1 MSTLR
6 ALLSG
11 LLLTG
16 AVLAAPVS
24 PLTPAQQ
31 TQLQR
36 VGTSIR
42 CPICRDVLP
51 ITESGNDISK
61 QMLAQISAQ
70 VQAGQSDTQIYD
82 YFRQRYGQRVLLR
95 PPNDSSGLLL
105 WAIPGVALL
114 LGAFG
119 LGRYLR
125 SPRAAVASPVQTEVA
140 EPDVD
145 DPYLAE
151 IRARVQAQRGKL

>member
-1 MSTLR
+1 MI
-6 ALLSG
+6 G
-11 LLLTG
+11 MLLTG
-16 AVLAAPVS
+16 PALAA

-31 TQLQR
+31 AQLQR

-42 CPICRDVLP
+42 CPICQDVLP

-61 QMLAQISAQ
+61 QMLTQISAQ
-70 VQAGQSDTQIYD
+70 VQAGQSDAQIYD
-82 YFRQRYGQRVLLR
+82 YFRARYGQRVLLR
-95 PPNDSSGLLL
+95 PPDNSSGLLL
-105 WAIPGVALL
+105 WAIPGAALL

-125 SPRAAVASPVQTEVA
+125 PRAAVAAPIQA
-140 EPDVD
+140 EAADPEPGMAEGGTA

-151 IRARVQAQRGKL
+151 IRARVQRERGKS

>member
-1 MSTLR
+1 MKRLR
-6 ALLSG
+6 VSIFG
-11 LLLTG
+11 SLLLG
-16 AVLAAPVS
+16 AALAAPTS

-31 TQLQR
+31 AQVQR
-36 VGTSIR
+36 VGTGVR

-61 QMLAQISAQ
+61 QMLSQISDQ
-70 VQAGQSDTQIYD
+70 VQAGQSDAQIYS
-82 YFRQRYGQRVLLR
+82 YFRERYGNRVLLR
-95 PPNDSSGLLL
+95 PPDDSSGLLL
-105 WAIPGVALL
+105 WAIPGLALL

-125 SPRAAVASPVQTEVA
+125 PRAAMAATVQTPIQT
-140 EPDVD
+140 EPDAD

-151 IRARVQAQRGKL
+151 IRARVRRERGKL

>member
-1 MSTLR
+1 LSTFSRLMFS
-6 ALLSG
+6 A
-11 LLLTG
+11 LLTG
-16 AVLAAPVS
+16 SALAAPLS
-24 PLTPAQQ
+24 PAQQ
-31 TQLQR
+31 AQVQR

-51 ITESGNDISK
+51 ITESGNDISR
-61 QMLAQISAQ
+61 QMLTQISAQ
-70 VQAGQSDTQIYD
+70 VQAGQSDAQIYD
-82 YFRQRYGQRVLLR
+82 YFRQRYGNQVLLR

-114 LGAFG
+114 LGAYG

-125 SPRAAVASPVQTEVA
+125 APRAVVIPVQPEPLQP
-140 EPDVD
+140 EPDAD

-151 IRARVQAQRGKL
+151 IRARVQAERGKS